1 VPRGVTPSVL
11 ALLLVL
17 SGCGGGKLSKEQ
29 YESHVCDIMIRAAN
43 AWTTADPS
51 RTFADAADDL
61 DSISAPADVEGF
73 HKTLASEMKEF
84 SETMETHGDVS
95 AVTRHLHEWEKALSE
110 IRASGYN
117 VKPGWGTC
125 PAG

>member
-1 VPRGVTPSVL
+1 LVL

-17 SGCGGGKLSKEQ
+17 AGCGGKKLSKEQ
-29 YESHVCDIMIRAAN
+29 YESRVCDIMIRTQS
-43 AWTTADPS
+43 AWSTADPS
-51 RTFADAADDL
+51 QTFADAADDL
-61 DSISAPADVEGF
+61 GSISAPADVEDF
-73 HKTLASEMKEF
+73 HKTLASEMREF
-84 SETMETHGDVS
+84 SKALGDPGGLD
-95 AVTRHLHEWEKALSE
+95 AIGHLNEWTKALSE